1 MKSPGIGAFAAALIL
16 SVAAAPLLA
25 QESAKPPA
33 TAPERPVATP
43 DSGSSGTKEM
53 GTTGETGGSRG
64 QTKPEVG
71 TRAITGSEAQDPAAD
86 QPEMATGLDLKGPP
100 ARFPAAKT
108 PE

>member
-1 MKSPGIGAFAAALIL
+1 MKGLGIGAFAAALLL

-25 QESAKPPA
+25 QESAKPPG

-43 DSGSSGTKEM
+43 DPDSTGTKEL
-53 GTTGETGGSRG
+53 GSTGWTGGNRG

-100 ARFPAAKT
+100 VRFPAAKT